1 MQDTNLFLRFCRVR
15 MTCNPQDAP
24 ENNPSQGKT
33 FDTLAKKVSGYQEDT
48 ENGAEY

>member
-1 MQDTNLFLRFCRVR
+1 